1 MTVIPQNYKGSSK
14 RERVEDMFD
23 RIAPKYDLLNKVLSV
38 GIDKG
43 WRKKMVAELKPL
55 QPKTMLDIA
64 TGTADVAI
72 ACMQLQPSHIT
83 GVDISALMLAEGQK
97 KIEGLGFAKQITLQ
111 QADSESLP
119 FEDNSFDAITVAFGV
134 RNFQNLD
141 KGLSEMFR
149 VLKPNGKVVI
159 LEFSQPEKFP
169 IKQFYNF
176 YSKYILPTIGQLVSK
191 ERAAYEYLPESVA
204 AFPYGQE
211 FVKIMNRNNFVNSK
225 CVPLTFG
232 IASIYVGSKN

>member
-1 MTVIPQNYKGSSK
+1 MNVIPQNYKGSSK

-23 RIAPKYDLLNKVLSV
+23 RIAPKYDLLNKVLSMGV
-38 GIDKG
+38 DKG
-43 WRKKMVAELKPL
+43 WRKKMVAELKKL
-55 QPKTMLDIA
+55 QPDTLLDIA

-72 ACMQLQPSHIT
+72 ACMKLNPSTIT
-83 GVDISALMLAEGQK
+83 GIDISALMLAEGQI
-97 KIEGLGFAKQITLQ
+97 KIEALGYANQITLQ
-111 QADSESLP
+111 QADSENLP
-119 FEDNSFDAITVAFGV
+119 FADNTFDAITVAFGV

-169 IKQFYNF
+169 VKQFYTF
-176 YSKYILPTIGQLVSK
+176 YSKYILPLIGQLVSK

-204 AFPYGQE
+204 AFPYGKE
-211 FVKIMNRNNFVNSK
+211 FVKILDKNNFVNTK
-225 CVPLTFG
+225 CVSLTFG
-232 IASIYVGSKN
+232 IASIYVGNK

>member
-43 WRKKMVAELKPL
+43 WRKKMVAALKPL
-55 QPKTMLDIA
+55 QPKHLLDIA

-72 ACMQLQPSHIT
+72 ACMQLQPDHIT

-97 KIEGLGFAKQITLQ
+97 KINELGWANQVTLQ
-111 QADSESLP
+111 QADSENLP
-119 FEDNSFDAITVAFGV
+119 FADNSFDAITVAFGV

-169 IKQFYNF
+169 IKQFYHF
-176 YSKYILPTIGQLVSK
+176 YSKYVLPLIGQIVSK

-204 AFPYGQE
+204 AFPYGGD
-211 FVKIMNRNNFVNSK
+211 FVKIMNKNNFVNAK

-232 IASIYVGSKN
+232 IASIYVGSK

>member
-43 WRKKMVAELKPL
+43 WRKKMVAELKPI

-72 ACMQLQPSHIT
+72 ACMKLDPEQIT
-83 GVDISALMLAEGQK
+83 GIDISALMLAEGQK

-119 FEDNSFDAITVAFGV
+119 FADNTFDAITVAFGV

-141 KGLSEMFR
+141 KGLSEMLR

-176 YSKYILPTIGQLVSK
+176 YSKYILPTVGQLVSK

>member
-1 MTVIPQNYKGSSK
+1 
-14 RERVEDMFD
+14 
-23 RIAPKYDLLNKVLSV
+23 
-38 GIDKG
+38 
-43 WRKKMVAELKPL
+43 VAELKPL
-55 QPKTMLDIA
+55 QPKKMLDIA

-97 KIEGLGFAKQITLQ
+97 KIEGSGFAKQITLQ
-111 QADSESLP
+111 QADSENLP

-141 KGLSEMFR
+141 KGLSEMLR

>member
-55 QPKTMLDIA
+55 QPKKMLDIA

-97 KIEGLGFAKQITLQ
+97 KIEGLCFAKQITLQ
-111 QADSESLP
+111 QADSENLP

-141 KGLSEMFR
+141 KGLSEMLR

>member
-72 ACMQLQPSHIT
+72 ACMQLKPSHIT

-97 KIEGLGFAKQITLQ
+97 KIEVLGFAKQITLQ

>member
-1 MTVIPQNYKGSSK
+1 MNVIPQNYKGSSK

-55 QPKTMLDIA
+55 QPKILLDIA

-72 ACMQLQPSHIT
+72 ACMKLNPDQIT

-97 KIEGLGFAKQITLQ
+97 KIEGLGYANQITLQ
-111 QADSESLP
+111 QADSENLP
-119 FEDNSFDAITVAFGV
+119 FADNTFDAITVAFGV

-141 KGLSEMFR
+141 KGLSEMLR

-169 IKQFYNF
+169 IKQVYNF
-176 YSKYILPTIGQLVSK
+176 YSKYVLPTIGQLVSK

-204 AFPYGQE
+204 AFPYGNE
-211 FVKIMNRNNFVNSK
+211 FVKIMNRNNFVNGK

>member
-38 GIDKG
+38 GVDKG

-72 ACMQLQPSHIT
+72 ACMKLQPDHIT
-83 GVDISALMLAEGQK
+83 GIDISALMLAEGQK
-97 KIEGLGFAKQITLQ
+97 KIEGLGIAQQITLQ

-119 FEDNSFDAITVAFGV
+119 FADNSFDAITVAFGV

-141 KGLSEMFR
+141 KGLSEMLR

-159 LEFSQPEKFP
+159 LEFSQPENFP

-211 FVKIMNRNNFVNSK
+211 FVKIMNSNNFVNTK
-225 CVPLTFG
+225 CVSLTFG
-232 IASIYVGSKN
+232 IASIYVGSKS

>member
-1 MTVIPQNYKGSSK
+1 
-14 RERVEDMFD
+14 
-23 RIAPKYDLLNKVLSV
+23 
-38 GIDKG
+38 
-43 WRKKMVAELKPL
+43 MVAELKPI

-72 ACMQLQPSHIT
+72 ACMQLQPLQIT

-97 KIEGLGFAKQITLQ
+97 KIEGLGFTNQITLQ
-111 QADSESLP
+111 QADSENLP

-141 KGLSEMFR
+141 KGLSEMLR

-176 YSKYILPTIGQLVSK
+176 YSKYILPTIGQWVSK

-204 AFPYGQE
+204 AFPYGQA

-225 CVPLTFG
+225 SVPLTFG

>member
-1 MTVIPQNYKGSSK
+1 MNVIPQNYKGSSK

-23 RIAPKYDLLNKVLSV
+23 RLAPKYDLLNKVLSV

-43 WRKKMVAELKPL
+43 WRKQMVAELKSL

-72 ACMQLQPSHIT
+72 ACMKLQPDHIT

-97 KIEGLGFAKQITLQ
+97 KIEGLGIAQQITLQ
-111 QADSESLP
+111 QADSENLP
-119 FEDNSFDAITVAFGV
+119 FADNSFDAITVAFGV
-134 RNFQNLD
+134 RNFQHLD
-141 KGLSEMFR
+141 KGLSEMLR

-211 FVKIMNRNNFVNSK
+211 FVKIMNHNNFVNTK

>member
-55 QPKTMLDIA
+55 QPQIMLDIA

-97 KIEGLGFAKQITLQ
+97 KIEELGIAKQITLQ

-119 FEDNSFDAITVAFGV
+119 FADNTFDAITVAFGV

-141 KGLSEMFR
+141 KGLSEMLR

-211 FVKIMNRNNFVNSK
+211 FVKIMNRNNFVNPK

-232 IASIYVGSKN
+232 IASIYVGSKS

>member
-55 QPKTMLDIA
+55 QPKKMLDIA

-111 QADSESLP
+111 QADSENLP

-141 KGLSEMFR
+141 KGLSEMLR

>member
-1 MTVIPQNYKGSSK
+1 MNVIPQNYKGSSK

-23 RIAPKYDLLNKVLSV
+23 RIAPKYDLLNKVLSI

-55 QPKTMLDIA
+55 QPKTILDIA

-72 ACMQLQPSHIT
+72 ACMKLEPEQIT

-111 QADSESLP
+111 QADSENLP
-119 FEDNSFDAITVAFGV
+119 FADNTFDAITVAFGV

-141 KGLSEMFR
+141 KGLSEMLR

-169 IKQFYNF
+169 IKQFYTF
-176 YSKYILPTIGQLVSK
+176 YSKYILPIIGQLVSK

-232 IASIYVGSKN
+232 IASIYVGIKN

>member
-1 MTVIPQNYKGSSK
+1 
-14 RERVEDMFD
+14 
-23 RIAPKYDLLNKVLSV
+23 
-38 GIDKG
+38 
-43 WRKKMVAELKPL
+43 MVAELKPL
-55 QPKTMLDIA
+55 QPKKMLDIA

-111 QADSESLP
+111 QADSENLP

-141 KGLSEMFR
+141 KGLSEMLR

-211 FVKIMNRNNFVNSK
+211 FVKIMNRNNFVNYK

>member
-72 ACMQLQPSHIT
+72 ACMKLQPDHIT
-83 GVDISALMLAEGQK
+83 GIDISALMLAEGQK
-97 KIEGLGFAKQITLQ
+97 KIEGLGIANQITLQ

-119 FEDNSFDAITVAFGV
+119 FADNSFDAITVAFGV

-141 KGLSEMFR
+141 KGLSEMLR

-159 LEFSQPEKFP
+159 LEFSQPERFP

-204 AFPYGQE
+204 AFTYGQE
-211 FVKIMNRNNFVNSK
+211 FVKIMNSNNFVNTK
-225 CVPLTFG
+225 CVSLTFG

>member
-55 QPKTMLDIA
+55 QPKKMLDIA

-72 ACMQLQPSHIT
+72 ACMQLQPSQIT

-141 KGLSEMFR
+141 KGLSEMLR

>member
-55 QPKTMLDIA
+55 KPQLMLDIA

-72 ACMQLQPSHIT
+72 ACMNLQPTHIT

-97 KIEGLGFAKQITLQ
+97 KIEELGFAKQITLQ

-119 FEDNSFDAITVAFGV
+119 FADNSFDAITVAFGV

-141 KGLSEMFR
+141 KGLSEMLR

-169 IKQFYNF
+169 IKQLYNF

-211 FVKIMNRNNFVNSK
+211 FVKIMNHNNFVNAK

-232 IASIYVGSKN
+232 IASIYVGSKS

>member
-43 WRKKMVAELKPL
+43 WRKKMVAELKPI

-72 ACMQLQPSHIT
+72 ACMKLDPEQIT
-83 GVDISALMLAEGQK
+83 GIDISALMLAEGQK

-119 FEDNSFDAITVAFGV
+119 FADNTFDAITVAFGV

-141 KGLSEMFR
+141 KGLSEMLR

-176 YSKYILPTIGQLVSK
+176 YSKYILPSVGQLVSK

-204 AFPYGQE
+204 AFPYGQA

-225 CVPLTFG
+225 SVPLTFG

>member
-55 QPKTMLDIA
+55 QPQIMLDIA

-97 KIEGLGFAKQITLQ
+97 KIEELGIAKQITLQ
-111 QADSESLP
+111 QADSENLP
-119 FEDNSFDAITVAFGV
+119 FADNTFDAITVAFGV

-141 KGLSEMFR
+141 KGLSEMLR

-211 FVKIMNRNNFVNSK
+211 FVKIMNRNNFVNPK

-232 IASIYVGSKN
+232 IASIYVGSKS

>member
-38 GIDKG
+38 GVDKG
-43 WRKKMVAELKPL
+43 WRKKMVAELKSL

-72 ACMQLQPSHIT
+72 ACMKLQPDHIT
-83 GVDISALMLAEGQK
+83 GIDISALMLAEGQK
-97 KIEGLGFAKQITLQ
+97 KIEGLGIANQITLQ

-119 FEDNSFDAITVAFGV
+119 FADNSFDAITVAFGV

-141 KGLSEMFR
+141 KGLSEMLR

-159 LEFSQPEKFP
+159 LEFSQPENFP

-211 FVKIMNRNNFVNSK
+211 FVKIMNSNNFVNTK
-225 CVPLTFG
+225 CVSLTFG
-232 IASIYVGSKN
+232 IASIYVGSKS

>member
-55 QPKTMLDIA
+55 QPKKMLDIA

-72 ACMQLQPSHIT
+72 ACMQLQPSQIT

-141 KGLSEMFR
+141 KGLSEMLR

-204 AFPYGQE
+204 AFLYGQE

>member
-38 GIDKG
+38 GVDKG

-72 ACMQLQPSHIT
+72 ACMKLQPDHIT
-83 GVDISALMLAEGQK
+83 GIDISALMLAEGQK
-97 KIEGLGFAKQITLQ
+97 KIEGLGIANQITLQ

-119 FEDNSFDAITVAFGV
+119 FADNSFDAITVAFGV

-141 KGLSEMFR
+141 KGLSEMLR

-159 LEFSQPEKFP
+159 LEFSQPENFP

-176 YSKYILPTIGQLVSK
+176 YSKCILPTIGQLVSK

-211 FVKIMNRNNFVNSK
+211 FVKIMNSNNFVNTK
-225 CVPLTFG
+225 CVSLTFG
-232 IASIYVGSKN
+232 IASIYVGSKS

>member
-1 MTVIPQNYKGSSK
+1 MNVIPQNYKGSSK

-23 RIAPKYDLLNKVLSV
+23 RIAPKYDLLNKVLSMGV
-38 GIDKG
+38 DKG
-43 WRKKMVAELKPL
+43 WRKKMVAELKKL
-55 QPKTMLDIA
+55 QPDTLLDIA

-72 ACMQLQPSHIT
+72 ACMKLKPSTIT
-83 GVDISALMLAEGQK
+83 GIDISALMLAEGQK

-111 QADSESLP
+111 QADSENLP
-119 FEDNSFDAITVAFGV
+119 FADNTYDAITVAFGV

-169 IKQFYNF
+169 VKQFYTF
-176 YSKYILPTIGQLVSK
+176 YSKYILPLIGQLVSK
-191 ERAAYEYLPESVA
+191 EKAAYEYLPESVA
-204 AFPYGQE
+204 AFPYGKE
-211 FVKIMNRNNFVNSK
+211 FVKILDKNNFVNTK
-225 CVPLTFG
+225 CVSLTFG
-232 IASIYVGSKN
+232 IASIYVGNK

>member
-38 GIDKG
+38 GVDRG
-43 WRKKMVAELKPL
+43 WRKKMVAELKPS

-72 ACMQLQPSHIT
+72 ACMKLQPDHIT
-83 GVDISALMLAEGQK
+83 GIDISALMLAEGQK
-97 KIEGLGFAKQITLQ
+97 KIEGLGIAQQITLQ

-119 FEDNSFDAITVAFGV
+119 FADNSFDAITVAFGV

-141 KGLSEMFR
+141 KGLSEMLR

-204 AFPYGQE
+204 AFPYGQA
-211 FVKIMNRNNFVNSK
+211 FVKIK
-225 CVPLTFG
+225 
-232 IASIYVGSKN
+232 

>member
-38 GIDKG
+38 GVDKG
-43 WRKKMVAELKPL
+43 WRKKMVAELKSL

-72 ACMQLQPSHIT
+72 ACMKLQPDHIT
-83 GVDISALMLAEGQK
+83 GIDISALMLAEGQK
-97 KIEGLGFAKQITLQ
+97 KIEGLGIANQITLQ

-119 FEDNSFDAITVAFGV
+119 FADNSFDAITVAFGV

-141 KGLSEMFR
+141 KGLSEMLR

-159 LEFSQPEKFP
+159 LEFSQPENFP

-204 AFPYGQE
+204 AFPYGKE
-211 FVKIMNRNNFVNSK
+211 FVKIMNSNNFVNTK
-225 CVPLTFG
+225 CVSLTFG
-232 IASIYVGSKN
+232 IASIYVGSKS

>member
-38 GIDKG
+38 GVDKG

-72 ACMQLQPSHIT
+72 ACMKLQPDHIT
-83 GVDISALMLAEGQK
+83 GIDISALMLAEGQK
-97 KIEGLGFAKQITLQ
+97 KIEGLGIAQQITLQ

-119 FEDNSFDAITVAFGV
+119 FSDNSFDAITLAFGV

-232 IASIYVGSKN
+232 IASIYVGSKS

>member
-55 QPKTMLDIA
+55 QPKKMLDIA

-141 KGLSEMFR
+141 KGLSEMLR

>member
-38 GIDKG
+38 GVDKG

-72 ACMQLQPSHIT
+72 ACMKLQPDHIT
-83 GVDISALMLAEGQK
+83 GIDISALMLAEGQK
-97 KIEGLGFAKQITLQ
+97 KIEGLGIAQQITLQ

-119 FEDNSFDAITVAFGV
+119 FSDNSFDAITVAFGV

-141 KGLSEMFR
+141 KGLSEMLR

-204 AFPYGQE
+204 AFPYGQA
-211 FVKIMNRNNFVNSK
+211 FVKIMNSNNFVNTK
-225 CVPLTFG
+225 CVSLTFG
-232 IASIYVGSKN
+232 IASIYVGSKS

>member
-1 MTVIPQNYKGSSK
+1 
-14 RERVEDMFD
+14 
-23 RIAPKYDLLNKVLSV
+23 
-38 GIDKG
+38 
-43 WRKKMVAELKPL
+43 
-55 QPKTMLDIA
+55 MLDIA

-72 ACMQLQPSHIT
+72 ACMKLQPDHIT
-83 GVDISALMLAEGQK
+83 GIDISALMLAEGQK
-97 KIEGLGFAKQITLQ
+97 KIEGLGIAQQITLQ

-119 FEDNSFDAITVAFGV
+119 FADNSFDAITVAFGV

-141 KGLSEMFR
+141 KGLSEMLR

-204 AFPYGQE
+204 AFPYGQA
-211 FVKIMNRNNFVNSK
+211 FVKIMNSNNFVNTK
-225 CVPLTFG
+225 CVSLTFG
-232 IASIYVGSKN
+232 IASIYVGSKS

>member
-55 QPKTMLDIA
+55 QPKKMLDIA

-72 ACMQLQPSHIT
+72 ACMKLDPEQIT
-83 GVDISALMLAEGQK
+83 GIDISALMLAEGQK

-119 FEDNSFDAITVAFGV
+119 FADNTFDAITVAFGV

-141 KGLSEMFR
+141 KGLSEMLR

-176 YSKYILPTIGQLVSK
+176 YSKYILPTVGQLVSK

-204 AFPYGQE
+204 VFPYGQE
-211 FVKIMNRNNFVNSK
+211 FVKIMNRNNFVNTK

>member
-55 QPKTMLDIA
+55 QPKKMLDIA

-141 KGLSEMFR
+141 KGLSEMLR

-159 LEFSQPEKFP
+159 LEFSQPGKFP
-169 IKQFYNF
+169 INQFYNF